1 MLSLPALRKQR
12 QAWNREIKASP
23 DDKSIL
29 ERPQLHSERSFPKK
43 KKKKSTQNG
52 LKILLENL
60 YLLQENTMKQLFK
73 PNFNT
78 EASPEKTV
86 VNT

>member
-1 MLSLPALRKQR
+1 MTSQFWNGLSYIVKDP
-12 QAWNREIKASP
+12 
-23 DDKSIL
+23 
-29 ERPQLHSERSFPKK
+29 FPKK